1 METIINEQVTRV
13 KRFKSSKDLVIHIYW
28 QHDLD
33 LATLCYYKDFSV
45 SYWMKQALIAY
56 VRKDNS
62 FSIPLPEEQ
71 PIAIEH
77 KNKHAHFILN
87 EETEAD
93 VIEFVQSF
101 RYGFRNNGIK
111 QIMRSYL
118 ADHFLNVYTCNSLYT
133 IKPAVPKSKE
143 HIFKRKQR
151 FDYSKAAF
159 PAEQADTDN
168 RKDILP

>member
-1 METIINEQVTRV
+1 METTNERTKTR
-13 KRFKSSKDLVIHIYW
+13 KRFKPVSDLVVRIYW

-56 VRKDNS
+56 VRNDPD
-62 FSIPLPEEQ
+62 FSIPVPEEM
-71 PIAIEH
+71 PLAIEH
-77 KNKHAHFILN
+77 KNKHAHFVLN

-118 ADHFLNVYTCNSLYT
+118 ADHFLNVYTCSSLYT
-133 IKPAVPKSKE
+133 IKPAEPKARNK
-143 HIFKRKQR
+143 IFRQKKR
-151 FDYSKAAF
+151 FNYTDAAF
-159 PAEQADTDN
+159 PSEQENPA
-168 RKDILP
+168 